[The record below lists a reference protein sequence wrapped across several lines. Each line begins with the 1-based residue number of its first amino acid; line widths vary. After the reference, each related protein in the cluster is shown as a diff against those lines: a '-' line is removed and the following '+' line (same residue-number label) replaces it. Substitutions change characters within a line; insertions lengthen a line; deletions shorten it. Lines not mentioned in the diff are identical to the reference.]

1 MREAYE
7 QTRQLLAFPNTPDA
21 VFCCSDY
28 MTQGCYQ
35 AIAEAGLRIP
45 EDILVAGHDNQML
58 ANEMVP
64 LCLLDAPNEIHK
76 ATHDFHL
83 IPVPPRHFASVPSP
97 ALDYTLDVGRR

>member
-1 MREAYE
+1 MA
-7 QTRQLLAFPNTPDA
+7 LPNTPDA

-28 MTQGCYQ
+28 MTQGGYQ

-76 ATHDFHL
+76 TTHDFHL

>member
-1 MREAYE
+1 
-7 QTRQLLAFPNTPDA
+7 
-21 VFCCSDY
+21 

-76 ATHDFHL
+76 ATHDSLSHRGTSHL
-83 IPVPPRHFASVPSP
+83 YP
-97 ALDYTLDVGRR
+97 ALRSITLWMWAVDDDDHSSLARIKRRESWPAKKNLRLNSLLR